1 MEYNILIWNKAKSLL
16 FDLCLVIDYIRN
28 QIKKRRVEKRLTQ
41 TDVAIDLGISHG
53 AYSKIESGPTE
64 LSIKKLLAIAK
75 VLEVNMTYFFPEEI
89 AINKIEDQN
98 KTYGFATKKDI
109 EELIKTINKM
119 KQELADLKHTLPPT
133 KTKVKKTK

>member
-1 MEYNILIWNKAKSLL
+1 
-16 FDLCLVIDYIRN
+16 VIDYIRN

-41 TDVAIDLGISHG
+41 SDVALDLGITAG

-64 LSIKKLLAIAK
+64 ISIKKLAAIADI
-75 VLEVNMTYFFPEEI
+75 LEVNISYFFQQEG

-109 EELIKTINKM
+109 EELITTINKM
-119 KQELADLKHTLPPT
+119 KQEILNLKASLPTPP
-133 KTKVKKTK
+133 KKKKKV